1 MKIVSFNVNS
11 LRQRLHQMQ
20 GVIDKHQPEFIGLQE
35 TKVQDEDF
43 PRDAIE
49 GLGYEVIYRGQK
61 THYGVALLSR
71 SPCAKPIYGF
81 ADDGPDA
88 QRRFIGGEFEIAGE
102 SWLVFNGYFPQGESE
117 HHEVKFPAKQKFYS
131 DMLALMRQLDMT
143 QSRVILMGDYN
154 VAPQD
159 IDIGIGDDNA
169 RRWLKTG
176 KASFLPQEREW
187 FQQLILLGM
196 YDGFRLCHP
205 DEDQLFSW
213 FDYRSRGF
221 EREPRRGLRIDH
233 LLVSEL
239 LRERVV
245 GAGIDYDIRA
255 MEKPSD
261 HAPAWIELGTP

>member
-1 MKIVSFNVNS
+1 
-11 LRQRLHQMQ
+11 
-20 GVIDKHQPEFIGLQE
+20 
-35 TKVQDEDF
+35 
-43 PRDAIE
+43 
-49 GLGYEVIYRGQK
+49 
-61 THYGVALLSR
+61 
-71 SPCAKPIYGF
+71 
-81 ADDGPDA
+81 
-88 QRRFIGGEFEIAGE
+88 
-102 SWLVFNGYFPQGESE
+102 
-117 HHEVKFPAKQKFYS
+117 
-131 DMLALMRQLDMT
+131 MT

-205 DEDQLFSW
+205 DENQLFSW

-233 LLVSEL
+233 LLMSEL

>member
-1 MKIVSFNVNS
+1 MRNLWNRVHIE
-11 LRQRLHQMQ
+11 QLHDCALSDEQTACNR
-20 GVIDKHQPEFIGLQE
+20 IDLKRAIGTLQE
-35 TKVQDEDF
+35 VLRKVSHLKHGERKAML
-43 PRDAIE
+43 PR
-49 GLGYEVIYRGQK
+49 
-61 THYGVALLSR
+61 
-71 SPCAKPIYGF
+71 F
-81 ADDGPDA
+81 
-88 QRRFIGGEFEIAGE
+88 
-102 SWLVFNGYFPQGESE
+102 SE
-117 HHEVKFPAKQKFYS
+117 
-131 DMLALMRQLDMT
+131 
-143 QSRVILMGDYN
+143 
-154 VAPQD
+154 
-159 IDIGIGDDNA
+159 IDIYL
-169 RRWLKTG
+169 RRMCLDQLG
-176 KASFLPQEREW
+176 KFFLPQEREW